1 MKVKLQLALDV
12 LSLSDA
18 LAVAQ
23 AAGPYADWLEAGTV
37 LIKSE
42 GMRVTRELRRL
53 FPDKPLV
60 ADMKVMDGGAR
71 EAELAFAA
79 GADIIT
85 VSACASDA
93 TLQAV
98 LKTSAD
104 KGRQVMVDLLGIHD
118 QVVRAQQVEAMGAH
132 YLCVHRSTDATHGQD
147 APVEIASVAGAVS
160 IPIAAAGSIRLDN
173 WSQAVR
179 AGASVIIVGSAIT
192 KATDPAE
199 AARALQQALQA
210 GVH

>member
-12 LSLSDA
+12 LSLPDA
-18 LAVAQ
+18 LAIAH
-23 AAGPYADWLEAGTV
+23 AAGPYVDWIEAGTV

-71 EAELAFAA
+71 EAELAFVK

-93 TLQAV
+93 TLRAA
-98 LKTSAD
+98 LKIAAD
-104 KGRQVMVDLLGIHD
+104 KGRQVMVDLLGVHD

-132 YLCVHRSTDATHGQD
+132 YLCVHRSTDATHGRD

-160 IPIAAAGSIRLDN
+160 IPIAVAGSIRLDN

-179 AGASVIIVGSAIT
+179 AGASIIIVGSAIT

-199 AARALQQALQA
+199 AARVLQQALRA